1 MVRRSI
7 LSPARE
13 EKPAAPEPGPALP
26 ALPAVQETTPEP
38 AVRRVTNVKP
48 SRIAKLHLGGYYNPD
63 DPSVIA
69 FQKLGI
75 DFRKS
80 QQEMIHEAIRDFV
93 AKHEASRAF
102 NV

>member
-1 MVRRSI
+1 MARKSI
-7 LSPARE
+7 LAPART
-13 EKPAAPEPGPALP
+13 EKPAVPEPSPAIP
-26 ALPAVQETTPEP
+26 SQPIIQEATPEP
-38 AVRRVTNVKP
+38 VMRRATSVKP

-75 DFRKS
+75 DLRKS

-102 NV
+102 SN

>member
-1 MVRRSI
+1 MARRSI
-7 LSPARE
+7 LTPARE
-13 EKPAAPEPGPALP
+13 EKPALAEPGPALP
-26 ALPAVQETTPEP
+26 QPLPTQDVIAEP
-38 AVRRVTNVKP
+38 AVKRGSKVKP

-75 DFRKS
+75 DLRKS

-93 AKHEASRAF
+93 SKHEATRAF
-102 NV
+102 NG